1 MSNTKLSVATLT
13 KTGRI
18 ILALNLIQALCAF
31 GFAADLWLEFPDP
44 SFWLSLDHHD
54 FAHLGSEGF
63 LLGMTLLGFALARFA
78 MRVLHKDR
86 SALDSKLTSLKGEFD
101 SVLQEHFERWNLTPA
116 QRDVALLTLRGLRL
130 SDIAHHRGSAEGTVK
145 AHLSAVFR
153 AANVRTRS
161 ELVGLFMEEF
171 LDFGA
176 ISHAQR
182 TT

>member
-1 MSNTKLSVATLT
+1 MANSQVNESTLVRT
-13 KTGRI
+13 SRI
-18 ILALNLIQALCAF
+18 ILALNVIQVLCAF

-44 SFWLSLDHHD
+44 RVWLSMTRHD
-54 FAHLGSEGF
+54 LAHLGSEGL
-63 LLGMTLLGFALARFA
+63 LLGLTLFGFALARYA
-78 MRVLHKDR
+78 MRVLNRDR

-101 SVLQEHFERWNLTPA
+101 TIIQERFERWRLTPA

-130 SDIAHHRGSAEGTVK
+130 SEIAQLRGSAEGTVK

-153 AANVRTRS
+153 AADVRTRS

-176 ISHAQR
+176 ATR
-182 TT
+182 GRRG